1 MRHTINFLLTPDKA
15 ASRKVRRKVAESGSR
30 QNIIIGTWPK
40 LINLLNRNYLLKNPT
55 NEWQSRVAAAMKT
68 VPQAFW
74 SKSLCVAPDE
84 TIEIV
89 GDALSVLIES
99 IAPKSKLVCL
109 SDQGLPDRLTRRMAY
124 FARLQDTSP
133 AGINESALFALHSGL
148 FSSTQNKTKLDSE
161 AIQWLGVRDYL
172 EEIQVA
178 AGMIQKTLD
187 EDASLS
193 PSDVLYTAMLLGIH
207 GNRTV
212 KK

>member
-133 AGINESALFALHSGL
+133 AGINESALFALQSGL

-161 AIQWLGVRDYL
+161 AIGLGF
-172 EEIQVA
+172 
-178 AGMIQKTLD
+178 
-187 EDASLS
+187 
-193 PSDVLYTAMLLGIH
+193 GIIL
-207 GNRTV
+207 
-212 KK
+212 KKYKSRQE